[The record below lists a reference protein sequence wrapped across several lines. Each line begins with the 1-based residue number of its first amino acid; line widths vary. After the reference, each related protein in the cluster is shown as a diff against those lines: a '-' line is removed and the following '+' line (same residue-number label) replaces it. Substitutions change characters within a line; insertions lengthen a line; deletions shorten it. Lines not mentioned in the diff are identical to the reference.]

1 VAKQKRKPA
10 TQPTSIIRHPLFPAV
25 VALWFGALFGLGSLA
40 IRTGLIETLVI
51 KTHIDTLVPATAPPL
66 GITAKI
72 VIALAMAVFGGLLG
86 SKLAKF
92 ITRPNPDAH
101 QRKRGAASIAETD
114 VRRRDAHPDAPARRP
129 ISAHEEFGGEGIET
143 ETAPATIPG
152 RRRALT
158 VEAEQ
163 SVFHVPEFA
172 PLPGG
177 EPQMIDLGELD
188 LAGSEIEAL
197 ETEPRIETVDLAPVN
212 QDFLAQDEVQE
223 PRQVFGQPVVPGQ
236 PFAPPVPDF
245 VVTAAAPRPVE
256 PIANYGAPVAPP
268 IDFSRPGEVIAAA
281 NAART
286 EEAPLFQRSADAA
299 GFAEAGPQISIQTA
313 ITAEAVAEAA
323 AVALDSLGLV
333 ELTER
338 FAATLRK
345 RRAALAASAAA
356 IEVPLTVEPVMANPN
371 PESANEPD
379 DFSVQL
385 FEVPAFLV
393 PEAAVAVEAEQIAPP
408 AAEPAPPVF
417 EHFASVPVA
426 AEVAEQESA
435 EPVASLAMPAALR
448 PISFDDPGEDE
459 DFATYLPL
467 RHIPMPQVRQTE
479 ESPVG
484 AAPVPQ
490 EYSPPVQPSFEA
502 PSAEIE
508 PVSAVVP
515 EAFVPDIHE
524 PEVTDES
531 QADGYSSLLNVAK
544 PAASRQEF
552 VRIEEPELESAA
564 IEPVVIFPGQTAR
577 QNFGQAAT
585 FDAPSPAPSAIPVA
599 EVATTA
605 PAVDAGPLR
614 RFDAPSSAAAGQAV
628 AAQTSAPVQDSAETE
643 RALRA
648 ALATLQRM
656 SGAA

>member
-40 IRTGLIETLVI
+40 IRTGLIESFVI
-51 KTHIDTLVPATAPPL
+51 AAHIDTLVPATAPPL

-86 SKLAKF
+86 SKLARF

-101 QRKRGAASIAETD
+101 QRKRGAASIAEAD

-143 ETAPATIPG
+143 ETAAATIPG
-152 RRRALT
+152 RRRTLT
-158 VEAEQ
+158 IDEGH
-163 SVFHVPEFA
+163 SVFTVPEMA

-177 EPQMIDLGELD
+177 EPQIIDLGELD
-188 LAGSEIEAL
+188 LAGSEIQAL
-197 ETEPRIETVDLAPVN
+197 ESEPQIAAVDTAPAH
-212 QDFLAQDEVQE
+212 QDFRAPGELQE
-223 PRQVFGQPVVPGQ
+223 PRQVFGQPVVLDQ
-236 PFAPPVPDF
+236 PFALPVADF
-245 VVTAAAPRPVE
+245 AASTAAPWPAE

-299 GFAEAGPQISIQTA
+299 GFAEAGPEAPTQTA

-371 PESANEPD
+371 AESANEPD
-379 DFSVQL
+379 GFSVPL

-393 PEAAVAVEAEQIAPP
+393 PEAAVADESEQIAAS
-408 AAEPAPPVF
+408 AAEPAPPVLEQF
-417 EHFASVPVA
+417 GSAPVP
-426 AEVAEQESA
+426 AEVAEQVPEI
-435 EPVASLAMPAALR
+435 PVAPLAMPAALR
-448 PISFDDPGEDE
+448 PISFDDPDEDE

-467 RHIPMPQVRQTE
+467 RHIPMPQVRQE
-479 ESPVG
+479 QASPVG
-484 AAPVPQ
+484 AAPVPE
-490 EYSPPVQPSFEA
+490 EYSAPVQQSFNA
-502 PSAEIE
+502 PVAKTQPMPAAVPQAFAPETLEVEVAEE
-508 PVSAVVP
+508 
-515 EAFVPDIHE
+515 
-524 PEVTDES
+524 TL
-531 QADGYSSLLNVAK
+531 ADGYSSLLNVAK
-544 PAASRQEF
+544 PAATRPEF

-577 QNFGQAAT
+577 QNFGQVAT
-585 FDAPSPAPSAIPVA
+585 FDGPSPAPSAAPVA
-599 EVATTA
+599 EVAKTG
-605 PAVDAGPLR
+605 PVVDAGPLR
-614 RFDAPSSAAAGQAV
+614 QFDAPSSAASGQAV